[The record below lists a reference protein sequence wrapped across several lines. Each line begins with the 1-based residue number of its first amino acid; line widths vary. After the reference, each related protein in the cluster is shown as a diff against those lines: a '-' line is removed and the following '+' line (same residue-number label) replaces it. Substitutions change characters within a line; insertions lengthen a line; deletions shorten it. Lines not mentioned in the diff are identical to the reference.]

1 MYGQAICY
9 IFTKLKL
16 SFASIDFHAEMMV
29 QGPFLESPSNVS
41 GPKSN
46 IQTEI

>member
-9 IFTKLKL
+9 IFTNLKL
-16 SFASIDFHAEMMV
+16 SFASTDFHAEMMV
-29 QGPFLESPSNVS
+29 QGPFLESPGNFS